1 MLIGTLF
8 GLNIEVCFPNIQHQN
23 EHSDPGDPKL
33 KAMYKVG
40 CENHRVLDSQS
51 TDLVV
56 GPEPSLPGK
65 GSSRARTSGRGTNS
79 MIGGITQEEIVSIF
93 WESNNEL
100 LSWGSIVLPVIHGII
115 L

>member
-1 MLIGTLF
+1 MAPGVNCLLQVG
-8 GLNIEVCFPNIQHQN
+8 NKQN
-23 EHSDPGDPKL
+23 ELSDPGDHKL
-33 KAMYKVG
+33 KAMYNVG
-40 CENHRVLDSQS
+40 CEIHRALDSQS

-56 GPEPSLPGK
+56 GPEPSLPGI
-65 GSSRARTSGRGTNS
+65 GSSRASTRGRGTNS
-79 MIGGITQEEIVSIF
+79 IIGGVAQEEILSIF